1 MVARNGR
8 VGYDGVVATKT
19 LEAMTREGAESAF
32 NAQFKSKTGN
42 KWEDRSNFLKK
53 DDKYDLILN
62 SQSPLKVASYRAES
76 RPKSISNS
84 KSSLPIPTQELL
96 SMVLD
101 KDMFKSA
108 MSELK
113 LDMNALAK
121 LPLGVLNTEQ
131 ISKGLDAL
139 KQIEQI
145 LSVPSKAS
153 KKKGKS
159 SSANPGDL
167 NKLTD
172 RFYTV
177 IPHAAK
183 MNVKLPV
190 IDNLVLLQEKY
201 EMLSVLGDIA
211 IGAAIDTS
219 SSIDDKYAELNCKL
233 DILPRSS
240 EEFNVIERY
249 ISNTMGTG
257 LNNYTLDNVWSL
269 SRNPEDKSFAAF
281 KKVDNHRLLWHGTKV
296 AMVAGIMKTG
306 LRLMPAFT
314 GSRCGRGIY
323 LANELMKSAGYS
335 GSANNI
341 HGKQT
346 VVLFLVEAA
355 LGKQHVIYKDDSS
368 FVEAPPGFDS
378 VLAKSG
384 RSPPESGDAT
394 LTLGG
399 TRVKV
404 SQLPPA
410 PVGSVPHSSFCQ
422 DEFLV
427 YKEAQQRLRYAVT
440 FTYGDNEDYG
450 DY

>member
-1 MVARNGR
+1 
-8 VGYDGVVATKT
+8 
-19 LEAMTREGAESAF
+19 
-32 NAQFKSKTGN
+32 
-42 KWEDRSNFLKK
+42 
-53 DDKYDLILN
+53 
-62 SQSPLKVASYRAES
+62 
-76 RPKSISNS
+76 
-84 KSSLPIPTQELL
+84 
-96 SMVLD
+96 MVLD
-101 KDMFKSA
+101 KDMFKSR

-113 LDMNALAK
+113 VDMNTLAK

-211 IGAAIDTS
+211 IGAAIDPS

-249 ISNTMGTG
+249 ISNTKGAG

-296 AMVAGIMKTG
+296 AVVAAIMKTG
-306 LRLMPAFT
+306 LRIMPAVS
-314 GSRCGRGIY
+314 GSRVGRGIY
-323 LANELMKSAGYS
+323 MANELMKSAGYA

-355 LGKQHVIYKDDSS
+355 LGKQHVIYQDDSS

-399 TRVKV
+399 TKVKV

-410 PVGSVPHSSFCQ
+410 PAGSVPHSSFSQ

-440 FTYGDNEDYG
+440 FTYGNDNNEDYG